1 MGTKETVPTAG
12 YQLVVETKE
21 EMKSKDKK
29 NDLDITNCR
38 RWQSILEAVED
49 KGVVVEIKW

>member
-29 NDLDITNCR
+29 NDLNITNCR